1 VTPYSVPHL
10 EQHEAPPGDVVDL
23 EDPLPSPGAQLPCI
37 AAIEFLADIYEA
49 DGGDDLTKAI
59 EVQQHSVYPFMA
71 SLKLTLS
78 FTSCEALEVP
88 CARPRHHEKEV
99 SQLYS
104 LSEGFSSAIKL
115 TCLLRQVL
123 GV

>member
-1 VTPYSVPHL
+1 MTPYSVPHP
-10 EQHEAPPGDVVDL
+10 EQHEAAPGDVVDL
-23 EDPLPSPGAQLPCI
+23 EDPLPSPGAQLPCV

-49 DGGDDLTKAI
+49 NGGDDLMKAI
-59 EVQQHSVYPFMA
+59 EVQQHSLYSFVA

-78 FTSCEALEVP
+78 FASCEALEVP
-88 CARPRHHEKEV
+88 CARTRHYEKEV
-99 SQLYS
+99 SHLYS
-104 LSEGFSSAIKL
+104 LSEGFTSAIKL

>member
-1 VTPYSVPHL
+1 MTPYSVPHP

-23 EDPLPSPGAQLPCI
+23 EDPLPSPGARLPCI
-37 AAIEFLADIYEA
+37 AAIEFVADIYEA
-49 DGGDDLTKAI
+49 DGGDDLKKAI
-59 EVQQHSVYPFMA
+59 EVWQYSVYPFLA

-78 FTSCEALEVP
+78 FTSCEALEIP
-88 CARPRHHEKEV
+88 CARTRHYEKEV
-99 SQLYS
+99 SHLYICLNES
-104 LSEGFSSAIKL
+104 TSAIKL